1 MKQRAKYY
9 LAFAEFDQ
17 SSQKPNLT
25 LFDEPH
31 ANLDTVGISKVQ
43 NRMKEISKH
52 CYTIIA
58 SNDPEEYS
66 SVDKIIK
73 V

>member
-9 LAFAEFDQ
+9 LAFAEFDR
-17 SSQKPNLT
+17 SNQKPNLA

-31 ANLDTVGISKVQ
+31 ANLDTAGIAKVQ
-43 NRMKEISKH
+43 QRIEEIKENCH
-52 CYTIIA
+52 TVIA
-58 SNDPEEYS
+58 SNDPEEYR